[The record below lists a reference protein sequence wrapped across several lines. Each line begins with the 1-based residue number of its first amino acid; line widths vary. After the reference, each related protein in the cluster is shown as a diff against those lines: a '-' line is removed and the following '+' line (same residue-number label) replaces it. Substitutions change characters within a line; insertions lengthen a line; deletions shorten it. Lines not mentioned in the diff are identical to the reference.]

1 MPATVFHPI
10 KGVTGAGFGA
20 RRNPVTGKQER
31 HNGNDYSVPLGTP
44 IYAPTDG
51 YVVEG
56 ADRAPGTVDGFG
68 NWVWIDAQR
77 EVGKDFILGH
87 MRHADILVRR
97 GQRVKAGQLIARV
110 GSEGQSTGPHLHFE
124 VWSAPGRIGGNPMDP
139 GAWLVRASARQPGS
153 AGGEVGNNPGAATP
167 PPPNKENNMAT
178 AQDVQ
183 NQLVGASGVVPDS
196 VTLFE
201 NRPAAFGGGE
211 TGVKSMR
218 RALFATAFECT
229 LHIQKRGLNTLL
241 ANAEK
246 QDTLL
251 GNAVDA
257 ASWGRINYAFL
268 VAIAGQV
275 GMTQTQIENVQGQ
288 FLTDPPMVP

>member
-1 MPATVFHPI
+1 MPATVYHPI
-10 KGVTGAGFGA
+10 AKVRGSGYGA
-20 RRNPVTGKQER
+20 RVNPVTGRQER

-56 ADRAPGTVDGFG
+56 ADRKAGTVDGFG

-77 EVGKDFILGH
+77 EVGKDFIFGH

-97 GQRVKAGQLIARV
+97 GDRVKAGQLIARV

-124 VWSAPGRIGGNPMDP
+124 VWGPPGRVGGDPMDP
-139 GAWLVRASARQPGS
+139 GAWLVRASAREPGS
-153 AGGEVGNNPGAATP
+153 AGGEVGNNPGAAIT

-183 NQLVGASGVVPDS
+183 NQLVSNTANPPS

-201 NRPAAFGGGE
+201 NRSTAAGGSE
-211 TGVKSMR
+211 VTSSMR
-218 RALFATAFECT
+218 VAVFRTAFECT
-229 LHIQKRGLNTLL
+229 LWIDKRGLNTLRQ
-241 ANAEK
+241 NYERR
-246 QDTLL
+246 DTLL

-257 ASWGRINYAFL
+257 ASWGRINHAL
-268 VAIAGQV
+268 LIAIMSAT
-275 GMTQTQIENVQGQ
+275 GMTQTQIDNVIGEYEAN
-288 FLTDPPMVP
+288 PVMGA